1 MAKSK
6 SEKIALEV
14 SNDEIAPASVD
25 AAYRVLLTLYN
36 KHRRKYKTNP
46 DSKQMCCLWSTCRL
60 PDILTATPALCD
72 IEDAF
77 GISLD
82 EDEALKIYDM
92 DLDEAAG
99 TIMEMMKRPR
109 S

>member
-1 MAKSK
+1 MPRKH
-6 SEKIALEV
+6 SENVPV
-14 SNDEIAPASVD
+14 SVEAV
-25 AAYRVLLTLYN
+25 YRVLLTIYN
-36 KHRRKYKTNP
+36 KHRRKYRTNP
-46 DSKQMCCLWSTCRL
+46 DSKQMCCLWSTNSL
-60 PDILTATPALCD
+60 PDVLTATPPLCD

-99 TIMEMMKRPR
+99 TIMEMMKRQG